1 MRICVTR
8 RMKKKG
14 ARRAQ
19 SGMALVSKSDDL
31 GSVPKILVGVEN
43 QLLAIIL

>member
-1 MRICVTR
+1 MKICVIR
-8 RMKKKG
+8 RIKKKG

-31 GSVPKILVGVEN
+31 GSAPKILVGVEN
-43 QLLAIIL
+43 QFLVIL